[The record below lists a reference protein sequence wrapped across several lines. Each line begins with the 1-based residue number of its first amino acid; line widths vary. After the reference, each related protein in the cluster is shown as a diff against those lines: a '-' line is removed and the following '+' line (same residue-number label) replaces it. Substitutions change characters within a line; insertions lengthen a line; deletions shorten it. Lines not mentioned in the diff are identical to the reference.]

1 MVKKTLFITL
11 CTILVF
17 IIVMPFFPLF
27 LYSFSNQWIYPD
39 ILPSGM
45 SLKWWKYVVKDVK
58 TWQSMAN
65 SFVISLCVVLINLTL
80 CIPAANAIG
89 RREFKG
95 KLLFEGILFAP
106 IIVPGF
112 ISTMGI
118 HFTFIKIGL
127 TESLLG
133 VILVHII
140 PTLPYMMRALLVSF
154 STLSDDYENLGTVFG
169 ANTFQKYRNI
179 IIPHILPAIISG
191 SSLTMLISFSN
202 YVLTLIIGGGQ
213 VMTLPILMFPFI
225 SGGNRAIGSVYV
237 IIFIIIN
244 MIALILMEK
253 TLRFIYKRPVDLI
266 NQ

>member
-1 MVKKTLFITL
+1 M
-11 CTILVF
+11 
-17 IIVMPFFPLF
+17 
-27 LYSFSNQWIYPD
+27 SF
-39 ILPSGM
+39 
-45 SLKWWKYVVKDVK
+45 KWWKHVLVDFK
-58 TWQSMAN
+58 TWQSLAV
-65 SFVISLCVVLINLTL
+65 SFFIAISVVLINLLL

-95 KLLFEGILFAP
+95 KLFFEAILFAP

-127 TESLLG
+127 TETLLG

-140 PTLPYMMRALLVSF
+140 PTLPYMMRALIVSF

-169 ANTFQKYRNI
+169 ANTIQKYRYI

-191 SSLTMLISFSN
+191 SSLTLLISFSN

-213 VMTLPILMFPFI
+213 ILTVPILMFPFI
-225 SGGNRAIGSVYV
+225 SGGNRAMGSVYV
-237 IIFIIIN
+237 IIFIVIN
-244 MIALILMEK
+244 IASLLLMEK
-253 TLRFIYKRPVDLI
+253 TLRVIYKKPVDLME
-266 NQ
+266 